1 MIVYGKIV
9 VYILFFLTIFVYLQD
24 PENGPL
30 EYKLVGGD
38 LPTGVTLDETG
49 GFING
54 VVPDI
59 ERFYTFTIRAINNQT
74 KYADSVFKMEVLCK
88 LSKKC
93 C

>member
-1 MIVYGKIV
+1 M
-9 VYILFFLTIFVYLQD
+9 QD

-30 EYKLVGGD
+30 EYQLVAGE
-38 LPTGVTLDETG
+38 LPTDVTLDETG
-49 GFING
+49 GYING

-88 LSKKC
+88 SFYNC
-93 C
+93 CWS